1 MDGTAYDCTRRP
13 LTWRFW
19 AATATK
25 QETPGIAIWQVTAQE
40 QSCFSPGHAAR
51 PRYIGPVCA
60 KMLGNFRVN
69 RPDERLDEHP
79 PQGRGEG
86 CVGKLPCNQ

>member
-1 MDGTAYDCTRRP
+1 
-13 LTWRFW
+13 
-19 AATATK
+19 
-25 QETPGIAIWQVTAQE
+25 
-40 QSCFSPGHAAR
+40 
-51 PRYIGPVCA
+51 
-60 KMLGNFRVN
+60 MLGNFRVN